1 MKNKINY
8 ENGAETKEKII
19 TACRRLFYEK
29 GFEETSLADI
39 SEESGVRRSL
49 IYYHFENQKKA
60 KSTIGMIIY
69 SDVLGMAYTEARRY
83 TKEHV
88 LLSILHNYIFYHK
101 FYTNEYYRRF
111 VTQVCTE
118 VIPEISYDKIDVY
131 QPFTDNLHLN
141 ERKRK
146 LYSIIYKGIDTQ
158 LMPYVAENLNDFD
171 CFSLTDFT
179 LKLSDA
185 IRIGEKSV
193 YTEDDFKKAKE
204 LFKKV
209 DTSKLVYEFVSPHEL
224 SDLAQK

>member
-1 MKNKINY
+1 M
-8 ENGAETKEKII
+8 
-19 TACRRLFYEK
+19 
-29 GFEETSLADI
+29 
-39 SEESGVRRSL
+39 
-49 IYYHFENQKKA
+49 
-60 KSTIGMIIY
+60 
-69 SDVLGMAYTEARRY
+69 
-83 TKEHV
+83 
-88 LLSILHNYIFYHK
+88 
-101 FYTNEYYRRF
+101 
-111 VTQVCTE
+111 TQVCTE

-158 LMPYVAENLNDFD
+158 LMRYVAENLNDFD

-185 IRIGEKSV
+185 IRIGEESV

-209 DTSKLVYEFVSPHEL
+209 DTSKLVYDFVSPH
-224 SDLAQK
+224 